1 MSTPWP
7 PCMSNPSF
15 SENRNCLSNNA
26 MDWLR
31 GRMFFG
37 GGSSNASSA
46 DDEERRLVEQP
57 STSSTRV
64 NLFSV
69 LLWILFSYTLSLL
82 SFTVSL
88 PV

>member
-1 MSTPWP
+1 MGVTHFDGMELAAVP
-7 PCMSNPSF
+7 
-15 SENRNCLSNNA
+15 EHCLSNTV

-64 NLFSV
+64 LVFV
-69 LLWILFSYTLSLL
+69 Y
-82 SFTVSL
+82 
-88 PV
+88 